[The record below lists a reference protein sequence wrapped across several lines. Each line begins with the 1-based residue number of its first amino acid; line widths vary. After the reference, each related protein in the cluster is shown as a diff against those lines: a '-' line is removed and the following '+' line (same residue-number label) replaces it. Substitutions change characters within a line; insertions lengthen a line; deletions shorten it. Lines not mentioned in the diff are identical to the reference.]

1 MSDLPIYSILIHY
14 SEIALKLKN
23 RSYFEKIFIDNI
35 KNHIISLTYSKI
47 KLDAARVF
55 IHNINYTEWVKYKSR
70 LRNIMGMQH
79 ATLMIKT
86 SCHLKS
92 IKKATDLV
100 IKDKDF
106 NSFRITTKRNNKS
119 FRYDS
124 NEINREVGSYV
135 QKLSGA
141 NVNLNFPSLNIII
154 EVLKDNAYIGFD
166 RVQGFSGL
174 PARCQEKA
182 LSLISSGIDSPVASF
197 EMIKRGV
204 KLDFIHFHSYPA
216 VNQQSIE
223 NVKEILNVLTKYELR
238 TNLYLVPLLDI
249 QQKIMEV
256 IPDKFWVIF
265 FRRVMMEIAN
275 NIADKINAVTLV
287 TGDSVGQVASQT
299 LSNLRAVSD
308 ASKLPVLRPLSGM
321 NKENIINKAREIGTY
336 DISVLPYQD
345 CCSFFVPK
353 HPETRA
359 KMKDI
364 FFYDNKLDLDSL
376 FKDVYKNIEK
386 IKIVYKGE

>member
-1 MSDLPIYSILIHY
+1 
-14 SEIALKLKN
+14 
-23 RSYFEKIFIDNI
+23 
-35 KNHIISLTYSKI
+35 
-47 KLDAARVF
+47 
-55 IHNINYTEWVKYKSR
+55 
-70 LRNIMGMQH
+70 
-79 ATLMIKT
+79 
-86 SCHLKS
+86 
-92 IKKATDLV
+92 
-100 IKDKDF
+100 
-106 NSFRITTKRNNKS
+106 
-119 FRYDS
+119 
-124 NEINREVGSYV
+124 
-135 QKLSGA
+135 
-141 NVNLNFPSLNIII
+141 
-154 EVLKDNAYIGFD
+154 
-166 RVQGFSGL
+166 
-174 PARCQEKA
+174 
-182 LSLISSGIDSPVASF
+182 
-197 EMIKRGV
+197 
-204 KLDFIHFHSYPA
+204 
-216 VNQQSIE
+216 
-223 NVKEILNVLTKYELR
+223 
-238 TNLYLVPLLDI
+238 
-249 QQKIMEV
+249 
-256 IPDKFWVIF
+256 
-265 FRRVMMEIAN
+265 MEIAN